1 MSDYAA
7 ARRNMVEGQLRTNR
21 VTSQALITALAAVPR
36 ERFVPTA
43 LRDVAYVDEDLP
55 LGGDRFLME
64 PLVFSRLVQAA
75 DPRPGDVALDVGAA
89 TGYGAAILARL
100 CDAVVGLE
108 ESEELAR
115 EAEET
120 LTELGVENAA
130 IVAGPLADGYA
141 KQAPYDLIVV
151 EGAAEALPASLIDQL
166 AEGGRLAYVHRRE
179 GDVGRAELLVKTGGV
194 TSSRIL
200 FDALVPILPG
210 FLAPRGFQF

>member
-1 MSDYAA
+1 MTDYAV

-21 VTSQALITALAAVPR
+21 VTSQALIAALAEMPR
-36 ERFVPTA
+36 ERFVPPA

-55 LGGDRFLME
+55 LGGARFLME
-64 PLVFSRLVQAA
+64 PLALSRLIQAA

-89 TGYGAAILARL
+89 TGYGTAVLARL

-108 ESEELAR
+108 ESEDMAR

-130 IVAGPLADGYA
+130 IVAGPLATGYA

-151 EGAAEALPASLIDQL
+151 EGAAEILPESLVEQL

-179 GDVGRAELLVKTGGV
+179 GGVGRAELLIKRQGI
-194 TSSRIL
+194 TSSRVL
-200 FDALVPILPG
+200 FDAHVPILPG
-210 FLAPRGFQF
+210 FRAARGFQF